1 MLSVL
6 LASVALAGN
15 LISNPDFSA
24 GTEGWQITAS
34 EFCQREI
41 VNSDRGGKAVK
52 LDLKQIPG
60 APGWEVQ
67 CQQPINS
74 PLKQGQ
80 VLELS
85 FWARSITQ
93 NRINAFVQGA
103 TSPYTDV
110 ISREFT
116 LTPKWKSYKISG
128 LANASFAA
136 KQAQAGF
143 HLNFGSGTVELSS
156 VSLEAIDPAPL
167 AKPQSLLTAPKL
179 SDWRT
184 NGSTLTNSAGNL
196 FAKFAVKPGASPWD
210 NLIGVPLDKPI
221 VAGQTVLVSLQ
232 MRSKTKSRATVHIEE
247 SNPPN
252 AKYVNGPVALTPT
265 WQAFRFAGI
274 VPRSLEAKEGQLTI
288 FLGYESGEVE
298 LKDVVVENLGFKP
311 LSSVKQTIQYYASG
325 KRDLSWLAAAEAR
338 IEKQRRGPLV
348 VNVVRDGKPLAG
360 AKVHVEMMEHAFR
373 FGTAAPASL
382 INGTDATST
391 RFRAEL
397 KSLFNTVTLENDLK
411 WPNTDA
417 DGYDAPDKAIA
428 WLKQNRFKIR
438 GHNGVWG
445 SERNIP
451 AGAWAMKD
459 DVLKE
464 RVSDRVEE
472 VVTRYKG
479 QLYLWD
485 VVNEAVTETSLWDR
499 IGWESFGQVFRIAK
513 VTDPTALTAYNDFN
527 ITEESQAGTGHK
539 QKAKER
545 VQQLLNQGAPVDIIG
560 IQAHVGTPMTP
571 MPTVFKALDEMAALG
586 PRLEITEY
594 DLGVQ
599 DDKVHAEHLTDFLTT
614 CFSHPKMDGFIMWG
628 FWEGAHWRANEG
640 GAMFRRDWT
649 ARPTVKAYRDLVFK
663 KWWTNE
669 TIATDSNGMAKFR
682 PFYGTHRIKVTFG
695 KVTREFIGDIIPGD
709 AASFRVN
716 WEER

>member
-41 VNSDRGGKAVK
+41 VSSDRGGKSVK

-67 CQQPINS
+67 CQQQINS

-80 VLELS
+80 VLEFS
-85 FWARSITQ
+85 FWARSITR
-93 NRINAFVQGA
+93 NKINAFVQA
-103 TSPYTDV
+103 ASAPYSDV
-110 ISREFT
+110 MSREVV
-116 LTPKWKSYKISG
+116 LTPEWQSYKVSG
-128 LANASFAA
+128 IANASFAA

-143 HLNFGSGTVELSS
+143 HLNFGTGTVELAS
-156 VSLEAIDPAPL
+156 VSLEAIEPVPL
-167 AKPQSLLTAPKL
+167 AKPERLLNAPKL

-184 NGSTLTNSAGNL
+184 PGVTLSNPAGQL
-196 FAKFAVKPGASPWD
+196 LSKFVVKRGASPWD
-210 NLIGVPLDKPI
+210 NLIGVPLDKGV
-221 VAGQTVLVSLQ
+221 VAGQTVSVSLQ
-232 MRSKTKSRATVHIEE
+232 MRSRTKSRATVHIEE

-252 AKYVNGPVALTPT
+252 AKYVSGPVTLTPT

-274 VPRSLEAKEGQLTI
+274 VPKSLAPKEGQLTI
-288 FLGYESGEVE
+288 FLGYETGEVE
-298 LKDVVVENLGFKP
+298 LKELVVENLGFKP
-311 LSSVKQTIQYYASG
+311 LSEVKQTIQYYASG

-360 AKVHVEMMEHAFR
+360 AKVQVEMLRHAFR
-373 FGTAAPASL
+373 FGTAAPAAL
-382 INGTDATST
+382 INADDATST
-391 RFRAEL
+391 RFKAQL

-411 WPNTDA
+411 WTDTDA
-417 DGYDAPDKAIA
+417 NGYEAPDKAIA
-428 WLKQNRFKIR
+428 WLTKNGFNVR

-451 AGAWAMKD
+451 AGAWAMKN
-459 DVLKE
+459 DVLKD

-499 IGWESFGQVFRIAK
+499 IGWETFGQVFRIAK
-513 VTDPTALTAYNDFN
+513 VADPTALTAYNDYN
-527 ITEESQAGTGHK
+527 ITEEAQAGTGHK

-599 DDKVHAEHLTDFLTT
+599 DDKVHAEHMADFLTT
-614 CFSHPKMDGFIMWG
+614 CFSHPKVDGFIMWG

-640 GAMFRRDWT
+640 GAMIRRDWT

-669 TIATDSNGMAKFR
+669 TANSDSNGMAKFR
-682 PFYGTHRIKVTFG
+682 PFYGTHKIKVTVG
-695 KVTREFIGDIIPGD
+695 TVTREFIGEILPGD
-709 AASFRVN
+709 AATFRVN
-716 WEER
+716 WEGN

>member
-24 GTEGWQITAS
+24 GTEGWQITS
-34 EFCQREI
+34 SDYCQRE
-41 VNSDRGGKAVK
+41 VVSSDRGGKAVK

-67 CQQPINS
+67 CQQQINS

-80 VLELS
+80 VLEFS
-85 FWARSITQ
+85 FWARSITR
-93 NRINAFVQGA
+93 NKINAFVQA
-103 TSPYTDV
+103 ASAPYSDV
-110 ISREFT
+110 LSRELV
-116 LTPKWKSYKISG
+116 LTPEWQSYKVSG
-128 LANASFAA
+128 IANASFAS

-143 HLNFGSGTVELSS
+143 HLNFGTGTVELAS
-156 VSLEAIDPAPL
+156 VSLEAIEPVPL
-167 AKPQSLLTAPKL
+167 AKPERLLNAPKL

-184 NGSTLTNSAGNL
+184 PGVTLSNPAGPL
-196 FAKFAVKPGASPWD
+196 LSKFVVKRGASPWD
-210 NLIGVPLDKPI
+210 NLIGVPLDKGI
-221 VAGQTVLVSLQ
+221 VAGQTVSVSLQ
-232 MRSKTKSRATVHIEE
+232 MRSRTKSRATVHIEE

-252 AKYVNGPVALTPT
+252 AKYVSGPVTLTPT

-274 VPRSLEAKEGQLTI
+274 VPRSLAPKEGQLTI
-288 FLGYESGEVE
+288 FLGYETGEVE

-311 LSSVKQTIQYYASG
+311 LSEVKQTIQYYASG
-325 KRDLSWLAAAEAR
+325 KRDLAWKAAAEAR

-348 VNVVRDGKPLAG
+348 VNVVRNGKPLPG
-360 AKVHVEMMEHAFR
+360 AKIQVEMLRHAFR
-373 FGTAAPASL
+373 FGTAAPAEL
-382 INGTDATST
+382 INGNNATSN

-428 WLKQNRFKIR
+428 WLKQNGFRIR

-445 SERNIP
+445 SERNVP

-459 DVLKE
+459 SVLKD

-485 VVNEAVTETSLWDR
+485 VVNEAVTERSLWDR
-499 IGWESFGQVFRIAK
+499 IGWETFGQVFRIAK
-513 VTDPTALTAYNDFN
+513 VADPTALTAYNDYN
-527 ITEESQAGTGHK
+527 ITEESQVGTGHK
-539 QKAKER
+539 EMAKER

-599 DDKVHAEHLTDFLTT
+599 DDKVHAEHMEDFLTT
-614 CFSHPKMDGFIMWG
+614 CFSHPQVDGFIMWG

-669 TIATDSNGMAKFR
+669 TANSDSNGMAKFR
-682 PFYGTHRIKVTFG
+682 PFYGTHKIKVTVG
-695 KVTREFIGDIIPGD
+695 KITREFIGEILPGD
-709 AASFRVN
+709 AATFRVN
-716 WEER
+716 WEGN